1 MNRRSAIVVTGRM
14 PWPLDDGGR
23 IALWQAVWSTAQR
36 FDTVLLSLVP
46 AETAAQPVPEPPAS
60 LDVEVIRVPHRPP
73 ALPMAVLRGSFGRWP
88 YTLARYRNPRFDGAL
103 RRLVVERRPALV
115 LVNSLHTATYI
126 DAVQGTPFV
135 IRQQNL
141 EHRWLERFAGSR
153 TNPLVAAFA
162 RFQARRMIRTEAD
175 LCTRADLVL
184 SIQDE
189 ETRIL
194 RALAP
199 AAWVE
204 TVPIGID
211 FSRYFE
217 PARQTPPVIL
227 LVGSYGWPPND
238 EGARRFL
245 ADGWPCVRAR
255 RPDARLRMIGKDLS
269 SSLADAARAAGAEPA
284 GYVDSMAPEFARA
297 TAMVVPLWV
306 GAGARVKIVEALAAR
321 LPVVS
326 TTLGA
331 EGLGLEPGRHLLQAD
346 GPTGLGDAL
355 LELLG
360 APARVEEIAGEAHAF
375 ARAHFSLDAVARRT
389 NDLLEA
395 AIERHARRGSGPVR
409 GQAALRP
416 GGSSP

>member
-1 MNRRSAIVVTGRM
+1 M

-46 AETAAQPVPEPPAS
+46 ADTIAQPVPDPPVP
-60 LDVEVIRVPHRPP
+60 LDLEIVRIPHRPP
-73 ALPMAVLRGSFGRWP
+73 VLPVAVLRGSFGRWP
-88 YTLARYRNPRFDGAL
+88 YTLARYRNRRLDATL
-103 RRLVVERRPALV
+103 RRLVAERRPAV
-115 LVNSLHTATYI
+115 VVVNNLHYATYI
-126 DAVQGTPFV
+126 DAVHGVPFV

-141 EHRWLERFAGSR
+141 EHRWLERFAESR
-153 TNPLVAAFA
+153 DNPLVGAFA
-162 RFQARRMIRTEAD
+162 RFQARRMLRTETD
-175 LCTRADLVL
+175 LCARADLVL

-199 AAWVE
+199 SAWVE

-211 FSRYFE
+211 FSRYLG
-217 PARQTPPVIL
+217 PAREAPPVVL

-245 ADGWPCVRAR
+245 AEGWPRVRAG
-255 RPDARLRMIGKDLS
+255 RPDARLVMIGKDLS
-269 SSLADAARAAGAEPA
+269 VSLAEAARAAGAEPV

-297 TAMVVPLWV
+297 SALVVPLWV

-326 TTLGA
+326 TALGA
-331 EGLGLEPGRHLLQAD
+331 EGLDLEPGRHLLQAES
-346 GPTGLGDAL
+346 PAGLGDAL
-355 LELLG
+355 VALLG
-360 APARVEEIAGEAHAF
+360 APARAEEIARAAYDHAL
-375 ARAHFSLDAVARRT
+375 ARFSLDAVARRT
-389 NDLLEA
+389 NELLEA
-395 AIERHARRGSGPVR
+395 AIERRARRGS
-409 GQAALRP
+409 
-416 GGSSP
+416 